1 MKKVVKIAHK
11 LTQTILTI
19 VTRVENN
26 QREKVLYKVFLPVI
40 VYKYG
45 KYGYPGLA
53 FKSEQNQSFFKTQ
66 VWFAPWQNQGS
77 GIWLTAN
84 KLKRKTL
91 KRGTDLLLKGKHPYE
106 K

>member
-1 MKKVVKIAHK
+1 MKKVVKMANK

-40 VYKYG
+40 VNKYG

-53 FKSEQNQSFFKTQ
+53 FKSDQNQSFFKTQ
-66 VWFAPWQNQGS
+66 VWFAPWQNQGCR
-77 GIWLTAN
+77 IWLTAN
-84 KLKRKTL
+84 KLKK
-91 KRGTDLLLKGKHPYE
+91 KKSKQGTDL
-106 K
+106 

>member
-26 QREKVLYKVFLPVI
+26 QQEKVFYKMFLLRISKHP
-40 VYKYG
+40 G

-53 FKSEQNQSFFKTQ
+53 FKSDENQSFFKTQ
-66 VWFAPWQNQGS
+66 VWFAPWHNQGRD
-77 GIWLTAN
+77 IWLASN
-84 KLKRKTL
+84 KLKKKKL
-91 KRGTDLLLKGKHPYE
+91 KQGTDL
-106 K
+106 